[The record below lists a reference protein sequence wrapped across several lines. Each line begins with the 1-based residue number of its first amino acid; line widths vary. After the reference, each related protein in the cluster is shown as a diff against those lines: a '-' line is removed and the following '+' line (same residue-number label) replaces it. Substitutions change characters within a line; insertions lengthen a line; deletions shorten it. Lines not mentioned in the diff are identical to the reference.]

1 MTSLEIK
8 ILIDRTF
15 STAEDYE
22 NLIAI
27 LDPAISLVP
36 SAFKKKVLICCT
48 ELIQNNH
55 IHNPGTEISLLIFTV
70 GHLLKIEATQIVTEN
85 VLNLISEKIKKLNAL
100 SIEELTLLY
109 RENLT
114 TSETIRHQG
123 QQTTGNGLITCRLKS
138 QNPLQ
143 LILINSNQNTEYRKQ
158 IMISLTFNLI
168 EKR

>member
-15 STAEDYE
+15 RSAEDYE
-22 NLIAI
+22 NIIAI

-36 SAFKKKVLICCT
+36 SPLKKKVLICCT

-55 IHNPGTEISLLIFTV
+55 IHNPENEISLLIFTV
-70 GHLLKIEATQIVTEN
+70 SNLLKVEATQIVPEN
-85 VLNLISEKIKKLNAL
+85 VLNSISEKIKKLNAL
-100 SIEELTLLY
+100 SIEDLTLLY
-109 RENLT
+109 RKNLT
-114 TSETIRHQG
+114 STETISLGG
-123 QQTTGNGLITCRLKS
+123 QKTTGNGLITCRLKS
-138 QNPLQ
+138 QNPLK
-143 LILINSNQNTEYRKQ
+143 LILINSNQNIEYHKQ